1 MILHRKRLVL
11 PHRPPPTTTLDSSLP
26 PGDSK
31 HKGCQSHMPAYK
43 VPSETLDSGTMDVFN
58 SSSMVGVTRQKQD
71 ACYKSI
77 EGHNQIAHQELV
89 VVDSQPTSFLP
100 QPLLVGDPHGKSPD
114 NNPHVVSGQVLPT
127 SASPHIGIVLSF
139 NEANCSRVSVM
150 PIAISEHIC
159 TTFGFCF
166 PTFHWNVGPKTVC
179 LKSAMLLENILDLMI
194 LLYPCLSWSYQEYML
209 ETPSTKDVSTSGM
222 LKDTPDS
229 LVTSPP
235 VETGPKPLGN
245 HIPQL
250 VGVVFGSSTSIKR
263 GKRLKSPQQGPAL

>member
-159 TTFGFCF
+159 TT
-166 PTFHWNVGPKTVC
+166 
-179 LKSAMLLENILDLMI
+179 
-194 LLYPCLSWSYQEYML
+194 EYML